1 MVFDSIPKKEGLV
14 KRFKMFDIIT
24 VFLKVMSGVKKK
36 NYKSYFAVFFILKVL
51 KYIVFFSNI

>member
-1 MVFDSIPKKEGLV
+1 MIFDSIPKKEGLV

-36 NYKSYFAVFFILKVL
+36 IYKSNFAILFILKVL
-51 KYIVFFSNI
+51 KCIVFFSNI